1 MGQAFLHG
9 NGGSNPLNFEVVGN
23 ADYPESISKNIIPD
37 AYAKSTTYNGITYTV
52 NGDGS
57 ITANG
62 TATGTSVCNVWG
74 SNNSQTLPAGTY
86 ALSGCPTGGGSSTY
100 MLCSNDTTHKD
111 TGDGVT
117 FTLAD
122 DTAIS
127 FKIRIN
133 SGVTVSNLK
142 FWPQL
147 ERGPAKTAFVKYA
160 QKENT
165 IWIKSGIKMPYW
177 TTASGDAMP
186 TWTAPQG
193 NVVFWWKGVAA
204 ALVNSAT
211 SAGFRVVKYN
221 SVKGN
226 LFLTPV
232 SCYQQ
237 VDAGTAKNWKS
248 MNAYIY
254 KSGTWVQFSSEFSAT
269 IKVTYPSGSTL
280 TCTDGT
286 TTLTATTTTGSYTFT
301 VPNAGTWTVKA
312 VSGSN
317 TASKS
322 VSITTSGQ
330 TASVTLSYI
339 VYLYNAGD
347 TCESVTGGW
356 ESAAGEWN
364 DNTVWVGSTYSA
376 QSGAIATKSK
386 INLTGHNT
394 LSITVDTAHD
404 SSLIFGIRST
414 VLDTTAALYKHNVIS
429 DATAYADAASAG
441 TFSLDI
447 SGYTG
452 SYYVFVCSGGSYDS
466 GEHWTSGGLI
476 SQISVK

>member
-1 MGQAFLHG
+1 MAIGRTNAIAA
-9 NGGSNPLNFEVVGN
+9 NPLTFRAVAS
-23 ADYPESISKNIIPD
+23 ADYPESTSRNMFPD

-62 TATGTSVCNVWG
+62 TATGTSTCNVWG

-86 ALSGCPTGGGSSTY
+86 TLSGCPTGGGSSTY

-111 TGDGVT
+111 TGSGAT
-117 FTLAD
+117 FTLAG
-122 DTAIS
+122 DTPIS

-147 ERGPAKTAFVKYA
+147 EKGSAKTAFVKYA

-165 IWIKSGIKMPYW
+165 IWIKTSIAMPYW

-186 TWTAPQG
+186 TWTAAQG
-193 NVVFWWKGVAA
+193 NVVFWWKGVTSDLA
-204 ALVNSAT
+204 NSAT

-226 LFLTPV
+226 LFLIPV

-254 KSGTWVQFSSEFSAT
+254 KSGKWVQFSDET
-269 IKVTYPSGSTL
+269 
-280 TCTDGT
+280 
-286 TTLTATTTTGSYTFT
+286 
-301 VPNAGTWTVKA
+301 
-312 VSGSN
+312 
-317 TASKS
+317 
-322 VSITTSGQ
+322 
-330 TASVTLSYI
+330 

-356 ESAAGEWN
+356 ASKGGEWN
-364 DNTVWVGSTYSA
+364 DNTVWVGSKNNA
-376 QSGAIATKSK
+376 QASAIATKSK
-386 INLTGHNT
+386 INLAGRNT
-394 LSITVDTAHD
+394 LTITVDTAHD

-414 VLDTTAALYKHNVIS
+414 ALDTTVALYKEDIIS
-429 DATAYADAASAG
+429 AATAYKDAASAG
-441 TFSLDI
+441 MFSLDI
-447 SGYTG
+447 SGYSG
-452 SYYVFVCSGGSYDS
+452 SYYVFVGAGGSYDS
-466 GEHWTSGGLI
+466 GDKWTSGGLI
-476 SQISVK
+476 SKILVK

>member
-86 ALSGCPTGGGSSTY
+86 TLSGCPTGGGSSTY

-204 ALVNSAT
+204 ALANSAT

-254 KSGTWVQFSSEFSAT
+254 KSGNWVQFSGE
-269 IKVTYPSGSTL
+269 
-280 TCTDGT
+280 
-286 TTLTATTTTGSYTFT
+286 T
-301 VPNAGTWTVKA
+301 VC
-312 VSGSN
+312 
-317 TASKS
+317 
-322 VSITTSGQ
+322 
-330 TASVTLSYI
+330 
-339 VYLYNAGD
+339 LYNAGD

-356 ESAAGEWN
+356 GSNAGEWN

-376 QSGAIATKSK
+376 QSSAIVTKSK
-386 INLTGHNT
+386 INLTGRNT
-394 LSITVDTAHD
+394 LSIIVDTAHD

-414 VLDTTAALYKHNVIS
+414 ALDTTAAVYKHNVIS

-452 SYYVFVCSGGSYDS
+452 SYYVFVCSGNSYDS